1 MKGKKLIIPI
11 SIGAL
16 LISPI
21 FINTEKANAG
31 TGMCTYQ
38 TVFFYNEAYD
48 TSHTGTGTTINNT
61 SWVDSTGTSANG
73 TNASYEVRDMTAQDC
88 VNYIKGEGEKSAAG
102 YGNGDAFI
110 SSGGA
115 NFNTGSY
122 ETGRSEEDQ
131 MVDFITGL
139 GGGSVERGCET
150 FTNNTIKPGN
160 IEIKDNGIN
169 AETGKNQDQITR
181 DIDYDSGKAMVLPNG
196 KEFKFSAQTVIK
208 TWTAP
213 CEKEEEKPKEECSCS
228 GGGGGG
234 GSMTSCGGTHTNS
247 ISKCASGTVPGDPR
261 PNNPCVAQPTISW
274 SVKVNITETI
284 TVSVNINPR
293 TIYAGG
299 GVGVNISH
307 SSSTSSSIGGICTS
321 TNAQEPTCPSGYT
334 YSNKTCK
341 KEVEEC
347 STDQTTGEKTCTTKT
362 KTTAYS
368 CTAAGMTGSE
378 KARAEAAAKAAAAE
392 IGGGGSSPKEIYIY
406 ARQSNDEKDSTEY
419 NLSTDVAG
427 QGIAMSTSKNG
438 KATPDGLVGDEDEDS
453 NSSKVNG
460 KYVQAK
466 TKCTKISK
474 GNRIERLITSGS
486 CNSDETFTGYECD
499 TKGFEDSA
507 NKYYT
512 NVKQAC
518 INKTSGKIRYTTMG
532 SDCESDETD
541 GGYKCFIPN
550 TYTNTSNESTK
561 SNSMGTAN
569 GMKTSVNQACINRKT
584 SKVRYITSGSCSE
597 DEVDGGHKYYIP
609 LKDPSGKF
617 YFIIKSDNVSTMTST
632 TLNSK
637 CSVNVQQKLYG
648 DDGTYKF
655 IYRPIDL
662 LTDPQL
668 TVFPN
673 RNPASNWVNL
683 KNTQNASRTGDYDL
697 LMKRDKTEY
706 TATLDTASLLNIK
719 NINDSNKNYASLDT
733 ISNSGRSNLIDDLGV
748 TRSTNTVYNKLGECN
763 RKKTTSIG
771 GVTTDNSTSIV
782 DGTECW

>member
-1 MKGKKLIIPI
+1 MKRKKLIIPI
-11 SIGAL
+11 SIGSL
-16 LISPI
+16 LILPI
-21 FINTEKANAG
+21 FINAEKANAG

-61 SWVDSTGTSANG
+61 SWVDGTGTSANG
-73 TNASYEVRDMTAQDC
+73 TNTSYEVRDMTAQDC

-110 SSGGA
+110 SSNGA

-122 ETGRSEEDQ
+122 ETGQSEEDQ
-131 MVDFITGL
+131 MIGFITDL

-150 FTNNTIKPGN
+150 FTNNTLKPSSV
-160 IEIKDNGIN
+160 EIKDNGIN
-169 AETGKNQDQITR
+169 TETGKNQDQITR
-181 DIDYDSGKAMVLPNG
+181 EIDYDSGKSMILPNG
-196 KEFKFSAQTVIK
+196 KEFKFSSQTVIK

-234 GSMTSCGGTHTNS
+234 GSMTTCGGTHTNS

-321 TNAQEPTCPSGYT
+321 TNAKDPTCPAGYT
-334 YSNKTCK
+334 YGNEQCSKTVRHCTTDITTGKESCTSETLTTGYTCK
-341 KEVEEC
+341 
-347 STDQTTGEKTCTTKT
+347 
-362 KTTAYS
+362 
-368 CTAAGMTGSE
+368 AAGMTGSE
-378 KARAEAAAKAAAAE
+378 KARAEAAARAAAAS
-392 IGGGGSSPKEIYIY
+392 IGGGGSSPEEIELY
-406 ARQSNDEKDSTEY
+406 ARQSNDEKDSTMY
-419 NLSTDVAG
+419 NLARNVAE
-427 QGIAMSTSKNG
+427 QGIAVNSLKNGKTVASGSMGTSNGMSTS
-438 KATPDGLVGDEDEDS
+438 
-453 NSSKVNG
+453 
-460 KYVQAK
+460 
-466 TKCTKISK
+466 I
-474 GNRIERLITSGS
+474 
-486 CNSDETFTGYECD
+486 
-499 TKGFEDSA
+499 
-507 NKYYT
+507 
-512 NVKQAC
+512 
-518 INKTSGKIRYTTMG
+518 
-532 SDCESDETD
+532 
-541 GGYKCFIPN
+541 
-550 TYTNTSNESTK
+550 
-561 SNSMGTAN
+561 
-569 GMKTSVNQACINRKT
+569 NQACINRRT
-584 SKVRYITSGSCSE
+584 AKVRYITSGSCNE

-609 LKDPSGKF
+609 LKDPNGTF
-617 YFIIKSDNVSTMTST
+617 YFNIKSGNISTIT
-632 TLNSK
+632 TTALNGK

-648 DDGTYKF
+648 NDGTYKF
-655 IYRPIDL
+655 IYRPVDL

-673 RNPASNWVNL
+673 RNPASNWVNF
-683 KNTQNASRTGDYDL
+683 KNTQNASKTGDYDL

-733 ISNSGRSNLIDDLGV
+733 ISNNGRSNLIDDLGV